1 MFAQFHS
8 FPTETNPLIGHPI
21 NQAAILFAVSK
32 WSIVATKYYGMGW
45 LVHHSHIQFNSM
57 SVYITMYKSRRS
69 WSWSVVLKYVLT
81 LDHVCFFFFNFIEQH
96 TYLEPMINHWI
107 FYWNP
112 LYFIGKGHLKLKTVL
127 VGFCLSI
134 FLGAAILHW
143 TPRYFWENNTFFDW
157 CLAGNLREWS
167 IITSNNHPS
176 NPQQPIHSLQDGAP
190 KIAKLV
196 SWFTSGLTMV
206 YGR

>member
-1 MFAQFHS
+1 MIMISSAEICS
-8 FPTETNPLIGHPI
+8 YIGPR
-21 NQAAILFAVSK
+21 L
-32 WSIVATKYYGMGW
+32 
-45 LVHHSHIQFNSM
+45 
-57 SVYITMYKSRRS
+57 
-69 WSWSVVLKYVLT
+69 
-81 LDHVCFFFFNFIEQH
+81 FFFNFIEQH

-176 NPQQPIHSLQDGAP
+176 NPQQPIHSLQNTS
-190 KIAKLV
+190 KLN
-196 SWFTSGLTMV
+196 MV
-206 YGR
+206 KKTLPLVDDVIIMGHHFPVIRH